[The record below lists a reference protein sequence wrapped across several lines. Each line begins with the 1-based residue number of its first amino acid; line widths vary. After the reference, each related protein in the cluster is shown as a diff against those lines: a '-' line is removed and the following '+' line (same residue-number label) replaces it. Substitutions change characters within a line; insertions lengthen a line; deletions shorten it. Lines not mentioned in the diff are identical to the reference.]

1 MAPKDV
7 LSGKSEMI
15 NENDAIVFQ
24 VNIYLYSDLARKN
37 AWEQIE
43 K

>member
-15 NENDAIVFQ
+15 NQNDAVVFW
-24 VNIYLYSDLARKN
+24 NNNYLYLDLA
-37 AWEQIE
+37 
-43 K
+43 